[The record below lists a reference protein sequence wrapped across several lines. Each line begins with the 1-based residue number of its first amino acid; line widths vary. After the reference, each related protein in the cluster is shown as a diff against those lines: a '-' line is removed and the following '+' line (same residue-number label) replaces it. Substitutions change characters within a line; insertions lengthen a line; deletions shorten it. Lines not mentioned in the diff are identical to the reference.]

1 MIKLLKGEITNRKF
15 IIIDCR
21 FPYEFEAGHIKN
33 AKNIYTPTMLEEF
46 LIKKP
51 IENVLIIF
59 HCEYSQM
66 RAPKMYRFL
75 REIDRKIHV
84 HSYPKL
90 FYPNLYILEG
100 GYREFFKFEGA
111 KVFLI
116 FYF

>member
-1 MIKLLKGEITNRKF
+1 
-15 IIIDCR
+15 
-21 FPYEFEAGHIKN
+21 
-33 AKNIYTPTMLEEF
+33 MLEEF